1 MKNPNEKPVEM
12 SKSNDSTT
20 GNLFDYLQYYKLIGK
35 NYSRQTNVTIPQKF
49 KSTQKVEK
57 NIM

>member
-1 MKNPNEKPVEM
+1 M

-20 GNLFDYLQYYKLIGK
+20 GNSFDYLQYQNYYKLIGK

-49 KSTQKVEK
+49 KSTQKLEK

>member
-1 MKNPNEKPVEM
+1 M